1 MRPSL
6 RRFLWLCVFVLGLAG
21 HAAAQIEIDLTLTRR
36 TYLLYEPLVATI
48 TLTNLAGRDVTFSD
62 ERGKQ
67 WFNVEVTTQ
76 DGQVI
81 QPYDRDYR
89 LHPLTVPA
97 GQTVK
102 RKIDL
107 NPLFP
112 IRGMGSHH
120 LRANIYLA
128 DADRFFA
135 SRYVTFD
142 IAEGQLIWRQD
153 IGVPGN
159 TFDTREVSLMT
170 FQRPDR
176 LELYA
181 RVRETESGTVFAST
195 PLGRLIMN
203 GMLPQALF
211 DRRNT
216 LHVLQEAAPSAYLYT
231 ELTTEGEEVSM
242 SQQAY
247 LKRGTNRPTLSRTA
261 NGDVEVRGGQ
271 LQPKE
276 LPNVATAPLREPKL
290 SDRPAVL
297 PGQTPGKKTGGQ

>member
-1 MRPSL
+1 MHPSL
-6 RRFLWLCVFVLGLAG
+6 RRFLWPCLLLFALAG
-21 HAAAQIEIDLTLTRR
+21 HAGAQIQIDLTLSRR

-48 TLTNLAGRDVTFSD
+48 TLSNFAGRDVTFED
-62 ERGKQ
+62 TGGKQ

-76 DGQVI
+76 EGQVI
-81 QPYDRDYR
+81 QPYDPDYH

-102 RKIDL
+102 RHIDL

-112 IRGMGSHH
+112 IREMGTHR
-120 LRANIYLA
+120 LRANVYLA

-135 SRYVTFD
+135 SRYTTFD

-159 TFDTREVSLMT
+159 TLDVREVSLLT

-176 LELYA
+176 IELYA
-181 RVRETESGTVFAST
+181 RVRDQESGSVYAST
-195 PLGRLIMN
+195 PLGRLVAN
-203 GMLPQALF
+203 GTNPQAIF

-216 LHVLQEAAPSAYLYT
+216 LHVLHEAAPSAYLYT
-231 ELTTEGEEVSM
+231 EISTEGEEVRV
-242 SQQAY
+242 SQKAY
-247 LKRGTNRPTLSRTA
+247 VKRGPNRPALSRTA
-261 NGDVEVRGGQ
+261 GGDVEVRGGMPQ
-271 LQPKE
+271 AKE
-276 LPNVATAPLREPKL
+276 VPAIATAPVREPKL

-297 PGQTPGKKTGGQ
+297 PGGQPKKSGGQ

>member
-1 MRPSL
+1 MRLSL
-6 RRFLWLCVFVLGLAG
+6 RRFLWLCVFLLGLAG
-21 HAAAQIEIDLTLTRR
+21 HAAAQIEVDLTLTRR
-36 TYLLYEPLVATI
+36 TYLLYEPLIATV
-48 TLTNLAGRDVTFSD
+48 TVTNLAGRDVTFAD
-62 ERGKQ
+62 EGGKQ

-76 DGQVI
+76 DGAVI
-81 QPYDRDYR
+81 QPYDPSYR
-89 LHPLTVPA
+89 LHPLTVPM

-102 RKIDL
+102 RRIDL

-112 IRGMGSHH
+112 IRGMGTHR
-120 LRANIYLA
+120 LRANVYLA

-153 IGVPGN
+153 VGVPGN
-159 TFDTREVSLMT
+159 TLDTREVSLLT

-181 RVRETESGTVFAST
+181 RVREPQSGSVFAST
-195 PLGRLIMN
+195 PLGRLVTN
-203 GMLPQALF
+203 GMLPQAIF

-216 LHVLQEAAPSAYLYT
+216 LHVLQEAAPSAYLHS
-231 ELTTEGEEVSM
+231 EITTDSEQVSV

-247 LKRGTNRPTLSRTA
+247 VKRGPSRPTLSRTPA
-261 NGDVEVRGGQ
+261 GDVEVRGGQ
-271 LQPKE
+271 PQEKE
-276 LPNVATAPLREPKL
+276 LPNVATAPAREPKL

-297 PGQTPGKKTGGQ
+297 PGQTPGKKTDGV